1 MVYKELENKMIR
13 MRNTITPLLD
23 RYQDAWNQAML
34 PADGQILAKSEMVT
48 KYYKVS
54 HEEDGTIKYNPITKE
69 EAMNDSNE

>member
-1 MVYKELENKMIR
+1 MIR

-34 PADGQILAKSEMVT
+34 PADGQIVMQSEMVT

-54 HEEDGTIKYNPITKE
+54 YEEDGSIKYNLITKD
-69 EAMNDSNE
+69 EAMNDS